1 MIGRMIF
8 LGIRWGTISGKLG
21 ELSVS
26 ALRTLSLFSQVSS
39 MLRGFLDLMLVREP
53 SQRATAQ
60 ELLGHPFLKLAGPP
74 SCIVPLM
81 RQYRHH

>member
-1 MIGRMIF
+1 MMLVGASF
-8 LGIRWGTISGKLG
+8 QDSGPGIC
-21 ELSVS
+21 VS
-26 ALRTLSLFSQVSS
+26 PQYDVCFFSQVSS

>member
-1 MIGRMIF
+1 MSRESPVGE
-8 LGIRWGTISGKLG
+8 LGG
-21 ELSVS
+21 LSVS
-26 ALRTLSLFSQVSS
+26 VLRTVLMFSQVSS